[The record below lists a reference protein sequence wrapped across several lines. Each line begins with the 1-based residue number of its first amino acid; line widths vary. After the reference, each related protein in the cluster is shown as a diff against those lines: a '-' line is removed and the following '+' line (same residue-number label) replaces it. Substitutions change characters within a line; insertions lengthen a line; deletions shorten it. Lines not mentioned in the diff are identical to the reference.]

1 MAQASEVLRVA
12 LSAAKRLPS
21 KLQREL
27 AERLLESATTDSDF
41 VTVRLRR
48 LAPRKQRRLSLLMD
62 KVNEGTLTRSERA
75 EIDKLGA
82 EVDETMLANSIALA
96 RAARPEL
103 FDVRGRLLK
112 NRFRQSLSSTR
123 GGRRLSA
130 RESSDR

>member
-27 AERLLESATTDSDF
+27 AERLLESASTDRDF

-48 LAPRKQRRLSLLMD
+48 LSPRKQHRLSLLMD
-62 KVNEGTLTRSERA
+62 KANEGTLTTRERA
-75 EIDKLGA
+75 EIGKLGA
-82 EVDETMLANSIALA
+82 EVDKTMLANSIALA

-103 FDVRGRLLK
+103 FDSPR
-112 NRFRQSLSSTR
+112 STN
-123 GGRRLSA
+123 LIP
-130 RESSDR
+130 

>member
-1 MAQASEVLRVA
+1 MAQASDVLNVA

-21 KLQREL
+21 NLQREL
-27 AERLLESATTDSDF
+27 AERLLESASTDRDF

-62 KVNEGTLTRSERA
+62 KANEGTLTRSELA
-75 EIDKLGA
+75 EIQRLGA

-103 FDVRGRLLK
+103 FDVRGQLLK
-112 NRFRQSLSSTR
+112 NRFRQSLSSA
-123 GGRRLSA
+123 G
-130 RESSDR
+130 ESRDR

>member
-1 MAQASEVLRVA
+1 MAQAREVLNVA
-12 LSAAKRLPS
+12 LSASKRLPS

-27 AERLLESATTDSDF
+27 AERLLESASTDRDF

-48 LAPRKQRRLSLLMD
+48 LSPRKQRRLSLLMD
-62 KVNEGTLTRSERA
+62 KANEGTLTTRERA
-75 EIDKLGA
+75 EIGKLGA

-103 FDVRGRLLK
+103 FDVRGQLLK
-112 NRFRQSLSSTR
+112 NRFRQSPS
-123 GGRRLSA
+123 SA

>member
-1 MAQASEVLRVA
+1 VAQAREVLNVA
-12 LSAAKRLPS
+12 LSASKRLPS

-27 AERLLESATTDSDF
+27 AERLLESASTDRDF

-48 LAPRKQRRLSLLMD
+48 LSPRKQRRLSLLMD
-62 KVNEGTLTRSERA
+62 KANEGTLTTRERA
-75 EIDKLGA
+75 EIGKLGA

-103 FDVRGRLLK
+103 FDVRGQLLK
-112 NRFRQSLSSTR
+112 NRFRQSPS
-123 GGRRLSA
+123 SA

>member
-27 AERLLESATTDSDF
+27 AERPLESAAPDRDF

-48 LAPRKQRRLSLLMD
+48 LTPRKQRRLSLLMD

-75 EIDKLGA
+75 EIEKLGA
-82 EVDETMLANSIALA
+82 EVDETMLENSITLA

-103 FDVRGRLLK
+103 FDVRGQLLK

>member
-1 MAQASEVLRVA
+1 MAQAREVLNVA

-27 AERLLESATTDSDF
+27 AERLLESASTDRDF

-48 LAPRKQRRLSLLMD
+48 LSPRKQGRLSLLMD
-62 KVNEGTLTRSERA
+62 KVNEGPLTRSERA
-75 EIDKLGA
+75 EIEKLGA

-103 FDVRGRLLK
+103 FDVRGQLLK
-112 NRFRQSLSSTR
+112 NRFRQSVSSAR
-123 GGRRLSA
+123 CERRLSA

>member
-1 MAQASEVLRVA
+1 MAQASDVLRVA

-27 AERLLESATTDSDF
+27 AERLLESASTDRDF

-48 LAPRKQRRLSLLMD
+48 LSPRKQRRLSLVMD
-62 KVNEGTLTRSERA
+62 KANEGTLTTRERA
-75 EIDKLGA
+75 EIGKLGA
-82 EVDETMLANSIALA
+82 EVDETMLANSIVLA

-103 FDVRGRLLK
+103 FDVRGQLLK
-112 NRFRQSLSSTR
+112 NRFRQSLSS
-123 GGRRLSA
+123 A

>member
-1 MAQASEVLRVA
+1 VAQAREVLNVA

-27 AERLLESATTDSDF
+27 AERLLESASTDRDF

-48 LAPRKQRRLSLLMD
+48 LSPRKQRRLSLLMD
-62 KVNEGTLTRSERA
+62 KANEGTLTTRERA
-75 EIDKLGA
+75 EIGKLGA

-103 FDVRGRLLK
+103 FDVRGQLLK
-112 NRFRQSLSSTR
+112 NRFRQSPS
-123 GGRRLSA
+123 SA

>member
-27 AERLLESATTDSDF
+27 AERLLESASPDRDF

-62 KVNEGTLTRSERA
+62 KANEGTLTRSERA
-75 EIDKLGA
+75 EIGKLGA
-82 EVDETMLANSIALA
+82 EVDETMLANSVALA

-112 NRFRQSLSSTR
+112 NRFRQSLSS
-123 GGRRLSA
+123 A